1 MDKNTIYAIINK
13 DTSIADGVTNTFG
26 NEPFFNELTHYSMYL
41 GEDETLFDVS
51 QKKYDD
57 GKWIEM
63 PKVEAVEEPTEEEIV
78 QAELL
83 LNQLL
88 MQEQLNSID
97 EVNAQI
103 LLNTMGGI

>member
-1 MDKNTIYAIINK
+1 MYIYAQLNENNICVGVSQLTGEVIASNMILLEEY
-13 DTSIADGVTNTFG
+13 DTSIGG
-26 NEPFFNELTHYSMYL
+26 
-41 GEDETLFDVS
+41 
-51 QKKYDD
+51 KKYED

-63 PKVEAVEEPTEEEIV
+63 PKEEIV
-78 QAELL
+78 EVPTEAEIIQAEML

-103 LLNTMGGI
+103 LLNTMGGM

>member
-1 MDKNTIYAIINK
+1 MIYAQLDMNNICVGLSQLSGEVQAPNMLQIENY
-13 DTSIADGVTNTFG
+13 DT
-26 NEPFFNELTHYSMYL
+26 
-41 GEDETLFDVS
+41 TLMG
-51 QKKYDD
+51 KKYEN
-57 GKWIEM
+57 GVWVEVPPEPM
-63 PKVEAVEEPTEEEIV
+63 PIPEPTEEEIV

-103 LLNTMGGI
+103 LLNTMGGL

>member
-1 MDKNTIYAIINK
+1 MIYAQLDMNNICVGLSQLSGEVQAANMLQIEHY
-13 DTSIADGVTNTFG
+13 DT
-26 NEPFFNELTHYSMYL
+26 
-41 GEDETLFDVS
+41 TLMG
-51 QKKYDD
+51 KKYEN
-57 GKWIEM
+57 GVW
-63 PKVEAVEEPTEEEIV
+63 VELPPAPEPIPAPTEEEIV

-97 EVNAQI
+97 VVNAQI

>member
-51 QKKYDD
+51 QKKYED
-57 GKWIEM
+57 GKWIEI
-63 PKVEAVEEPTEEEIV
+63 PKEEIVEEPTEEEIV

-103 LLNTMGGI
+103 LLNTMGGM

>member
-1 MDKNTIYAIINK
+1 
-13 DTSIADGVTNTFG
+13 
-26 NEPFFNELTHYSMYL
+26 MYL
-41 GEDETLFDVS
+41 LMTNEHYCCACERWDEEPPQKSGFYYIKLEDNQSPFEFLGKKLVAGE
-51 QKKYDD
+51 
-57 GKWIEM
+57 WIEVVI
-63 PKVEAVEEPTEEEIV
+63 PIVTEPIPVPTEEEIV

-103 LLNTMGGI
+103 LLNTMGGM

>member
-63 PKVEAVEEPTEEEIV
+63 PKVEVVEEPTEEEIV

>member
-1 MDKNTIYAIINK
+1 MYMYAQLNEESLCNGLSRLSGEVTADKMVLIEEY
-13 DTSIADGVTNTFG
+13 DTSIIG
-26 NEPFFNELTHYSMYL
+26 
-41 GEDETLFDVS
+41 
-51 QKKYDD
+51 KKYED

-63 PKVEAVEEPTEEEIV
+63 PKVEVVEEPTEQEII

-83 LNQLL
+83 LNQVL

-103 LLNTMGGI
+103 LLNTMGGL

>member
-1 MDKNTIYAIINK
+1 MYMYAQLNEESICNGLSRLSGEVTADKMVLIEEY
-13 DTSIADGVTNTFG
+13 DTSIIG
-26 NEPFFNELTHYSMYL
+26 
-41 GEDETLFDVS
+41 
-51 QKKYDD
+51 KKYED

-63 PKVEAVEEPTEEEIV
+63 PKVEVVEEPTEQEII

-83 LNQLL
+83 LNQVL

-103 LLNTMGGI
+103 LLNTMGGL

>member
-1 MDKNTIYAIINK
+1 
-13 DTSIADGVTNTFG
+13 
-26 NEPFFNELTHYSMYL
+26 MYL
-41 GEDETLFDVS
+41 LMTNENYCCACERWDEEPS
-51 QKKYDD
+51 QKPGFYYIKLEDNQNPSEFL
-57 GKWIEM
+57 GKKLVDNEWIEVIIT
-63 PKVEAVEEPTEEEIV
+63 PVPEPIPEPTEEEIV

-97 EVNAQI
+97 VVNAQI